1 MIGTGV
7 LPSIPWAIL
16 VIISMISAPAAA
28 ADAGT
33 DVSRP
38 YRLSPHVAPGE
49 TFEGIRL
56 LGTVALAPVSMNGLT
71 LGGLSGIAWDE
82 DASRLYALSDSGAL
96 FHLRPAFEDGRL
108 VRVALLAAYA
118 LRDHRNR
125 PLKGVYAD
133 AEALVAQHANNGKPG
148 DTVLSVS
155 FERHPRILQFTPEG
169 RYLANLKLPADMRDR
184 RRYAD
189 PNKALEA
196 LTWLPAAGFVSGPE
210 RPLPGAEDRV
220 VELFALDGRRWRYP
234 LLGTPNA
241 SLVDLEALPDGGLLT
256 LERGH
261 GLMFVPIVIALRRT
275 RLDFHEDDALL
286 AVETLA
292 VLDSSRGWSV
302 DNFEGLARH
311 RGDRLFMVSDDNF
324 NELQKTLLVCLEPT
338 GTGKRDDEGNSPEF
352 ELRHKTSN

>member
-1 MIGTGV
+1 MRISGP
-7 LPSIPWAIL
+7 LAAIS
-16 VIISMISAPAAA
+16 VAFSVAVAPPAAA
-28 ADAGT
+28 DGEV

-49 TFEGIRL
+49 SFEGIRL
-56 LGTVALAPVSMNGLT
+56 LGSVALTPVSLEGLT

-82 DASRLYALSDSGAL
+82 DASRLYALSDNGAL
-96 FHLRPAFEDGRL
+96 FHLRPAFDGGRL
-108 VRVALLAAYA
+108 TRVTLLAAYA

-125 PLKGVYAD
+125 PLKGAYAD
-133 AEALVAQHANNGKPG
+133 AEALVAQYADNGKTG

-196 LTWLPAAGFVSGPE
+196 LAWLPETGFLSGPE
-210 RPLPGAEDRV
+210 RPLTDAEAGIVD
-220 VELFALDGRRWRYP
+220 LFALDGRRWRYP
-234 LLGTPNA
+234 LLGIPKA
-241 SLVDLEALPDGGLLT
+241 SLVDLEALPGGDLLT

-275 RLDFHEDDALL
+275 RLDFEKDGALL

-292 VLDSSRGWSV
+292 VLDSSRGWSL
-302 DNFEGLARH
+302 DNFEGLTRH
-311 RGDRLFMVSDDNF
+311 RGNRLFMVSDDNF
-324 NELQKTLLVCLEPT
+324 NELQKTLLVYLEPT
-338 GTGKRDDEGNSPEF
+338 GAGKRDDGGNSLEF

>member
-1 MIGTGV
+1 MMASA
-7 LPSIPWAIL
+7 LLAIL
-16 VIISMISAPAAA
+16 ALISVAIAPAAA
-28 ADAGT
+28 ADGAV

-49 TFEGIRL
+49 IFEGIRL
-56 LGTVALAPVSMNGLT
+56 LGSVALTPVSMDGLT

-82 DASRLYALSDSGAL
+82 DASRLYALSDRGTL
-96 FHLRPAFEDGRL
+96 FHLRPTFDGDRL
-108 VRVALLAAYA
+108 TRVTLLAAYA

-125 PLKGVYAD
+125 PLKGAYAD
-133 AEALVAQHANNGKPG
+133 AEALVVQHADNGKAG

-155 FERHPRILQFTPEG
+155 FERRPRILQFTPEG
-169 RYLANLKLPADMRDR
+169 RYLANLRLPPEMRDP

-196 LTWLPAAGFVSGPE
+196 LTWFPRTGFVSGAE
-210 RPLPGAEDRV
+210 RPLTGAEAGV

-234 LLGTPNA
+234 LLATPEA
-241 SLVDLEALPDGGLLT
+241 SLVDLEALPGGDLLT

-261 GLMFVPIVIALRRT
+261 GLMFVPIVITLRRT
-275 RLDFHEDDALL
+275 RLDFEKDGALL

-292 VLDSSRGWSV
+292 VLNSSRGWSV

-324 NELQKTLLVCLEPT
+324 NELQKTLLVYLELT
-338 GTGKRDDEGNSPEF
+338 GAGKRDDGGNSLEF

>member
-1 MIGTGV
+1 
-7 LPSIPWAIL
+7 LAALLS
-16 VIISMISAPAAA
+16 SALSLAVPPAVEA
-28 ADAGT
+28 ADPLE
-33 DVSRP
+33 VSKP

-49 TFEGIRL
+49 VFEGIRL
-56 LGTVALAPVSMNGLT
+56 LGSVALAPVSLDGLT

-82 DASRLYALSDSGAL
+82 DAARLYALSDSGAL
-96 FHLRPAFEDGRL
+96 FHLRPIFDGGHL
-108 VRVALLAAYA
+108 ARVTLLAAYA

-125 PLKGVYAD
+125 PLKGAYAD
-133 AEALVAQHANNGKPG
+133 AEALVAQHADNGRPG

-169 RYLANLKLPADMRDR
+169 RYLANLRLPAELRDR

-196 LTWLPAAGFVSGPE
+196 LTWLPQTGFLSGPE
-210 RPLPGAEDRV
+210 RPLTGAEAGIVD
-220 VELFALDGRRWRYP
+220 LFALDGRRWRYP
-234 LLGTPNA
+234 LLATPAA
-241 SLVDLEALPDGGLLT
+241 SLVDLEALPGGELLT

-275 RLDFHEDDALL
+275 RLDFEKDNALL

-292 VLDSSRGWSV
+292 VLDTSRGWSV
-302 DNFEGLARH
+302 DNFEGLTRH

-324 NELQKTLLVCLEPT
+324 NELQKTLLVYLEPT
-338 GTGKRDDEGNSPEF
+338 GAGRRDDGGNSPEF
-352 ELRHKTSN
+352 ELRHESSN